1 MIMKLRLSSL
11 SAAALVLFACVM
23 VTRPSTNRPQEHHEK
38 SSFSSVS
45 TSDSA
50 EARTARKSKAA
61 ARAENPS
68 RKQHAADLARRFDEI
83 IVSQTDADR
92 KLAEITGTAG
102 AWLQERI
109 DLLAGLEPVE
119 RYRQLGGIE
128 SEARDMVLA
137 GLERLGVDGELSV
150 KLLAGAL
157 EPVHA
162 EIQYASAAPDPAS
175 RLAMLRLDRERL
187 LRLAQV
193 RTCTDDGQKSWQLAE
208 INSWYQDGLEAILG
222 NHASAD
228 AASELP

>member
-1 MIMKLRLSSL
+1 M
-11 SAAALVLFACVM
+11 
-23 VTRPSTNRPQEHHEK
+23 
-38 SSFSSVS
+38 
-45 TSDSA
+45 

-61 ARAENPS
+61 ARVESSS
-68 RKQHAADLARRFDEI
+68 RKQPAADLARRFDEI

-109 DLLAGLEPVE
+109 DLLAGLDPVE

-137 GLERLGVDGELSV
+137 GFERLGVDGELSV

-193 RTCTDDGQKSWQLAE
+193 RTSTDDGQKSWQLAE

-222 NHASAD
+222 NHAAAD
-228 AASELP
+228 AASDLP